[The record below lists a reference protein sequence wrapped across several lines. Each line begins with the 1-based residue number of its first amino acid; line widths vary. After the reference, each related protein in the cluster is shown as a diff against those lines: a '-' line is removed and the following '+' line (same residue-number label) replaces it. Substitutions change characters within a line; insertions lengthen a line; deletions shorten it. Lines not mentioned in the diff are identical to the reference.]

1 MQEQAEEFLSAL
13 FLTTFNR
20 QIFLRSKGRVCRTSF
35 LGSSTYGLKNFEKKI
50 PHLVNREFE
59 FSLCILKG
67 IYTLYIGKNF
77 LCEDA
82 SKALYSESDLFFD
95 N

>member
-13 FLTTFNR
+13 FSTTFNR
-20 QIFLRSKGRVCRTSF
+20 RIFWLSKGRGCRTSF
-35 LGSSTYGLKNFEKKI
+35 LGNSTYDLKNFKKI

-67 IYTLYIGKNF
+67 IYTLYIGMNF
-77 LCEDA
+77 ICEDA